1 MKHDEGKGVGLGGGQ
16 GEGGREEGGGGVS
29 QIAVRSSARLPTP
42 RGIGTIERGPHMGVP
57 LESETSNPKKKKRSK
72 LEGTSKKRRK
82 KKHCPD

>member
-1 MKHDEGKGVGLGGGQ
+1 MMKGREWGWEEDRER
-16 GEGGREEGGGGVS
+16 GEGRRGVS

-42 RGIGTIERGPHMGVP
+42 RGIGTIERGPHMEVP
-57 LESETSNPKKKKRSK
+57 LESETSNPKKKKRRK

>member
-1 MKHDEGKGVGLGGGQ
+1 MMKGRDGAGRRTGRGGKGGM
-16 GEGGREEGGGGVS
+16 EGVS

-57 LESETSNPKKKKRSK
+57 LESETGNPKKKKRRK
-72 LEGTSKKRRK
+72 LEGTGKKRRK